1 MSQPIVSVVLHY
13 ENHDDLEKTLNSVKT
28 ILDQTNKAFEILLLS
43 KTDDPKI
50 NKGIDE
56 QNKSNIPFRILK
68 VDDKSLGKS
77 VNTAFRSAEG
87 EFILY
92 MDNRGLELFLKQAAI
107 DLFLLVAFKNK
118 KIGMVYADYE
128 IVSGNTLKE
137 IHLLKHHIGRVRDN
151 QDYGKVF
158 FFSKKALK
166 EINFADENLKYNT
179 LYDLRLKISI
189 KYDLVHI
196 ANRYAGSLYQVVSEG
211 KSHNVF
217 DYLLAS
223 KESQLEAEQ
232 VLSNHLKALGAYL
245 KPGSHY
251 GSKPVKEK
259 NTELKASVIIP
270 VNNRP
275 EFIGAAIESVQ
286 AQTVKEVEAIIVVNG
301 GPDDPTCHEVRRYM
315 PSGDKFNPDKPGVQL
330 LIYDINNLGLCLN
343 MGAKAARGEYYVQLD
358 SDDRLKPDAVQKI
371 LDVYDSDDRIGMV
384 IGSYEVWKLDE
395 DGTYSRMNEL
405 PVVTHGEWTEE
416 NGRNNLLRING
427 AGAPRSL
434 PIALI
439 KKIGFSVNEEP
450 FARNYGEDYNMVL
463 EVSERHRIGRVWD
476 PIYEVVRHAG
486 GTDRAIDQH
495 TIDRNDEAKDYMRA
509 EAIKRRI
516 KLNKS

>member
-50 NKGIDE
+50 YKGIDE

-196 ANRYAGSLYQVVSEG
+196 ANRYGFTVSG
-211 KSHNVF
+211 
-217 DYLLAS
+217 
-223 KESQLEAEQ
+223 
-232 VLSNHLKALGAYL
+232 
-245 KPGSHY
+245 
-251 GSKPVKEK
+251 
-259 NTELKASVIIP
+259 
-270 VNNRP
+270 
-275 EFIGAAIESVQ
+275 
-286 AQTVKEVEAIIVVNG
+286 
-301 GPDDPTCHEVRRYM
+301 CVRR
-315 PSGDKFNPDKPGVQL
+315 Q
-330 LIYDINNLGLCLN
+330 
-343 MGAKAARGEYYVQLD
+343 
-358 SDDRLKPDAVQKI
+358 
-371 LDVYDSDDRIGMV
+371 
-384 IGSYEVWKLDE
+384 
-395 DGTYSRMNEL
+395 
-405 PVVTHGEWTEE
+405 
-416 NGRNNLLRING
+416 
-427 AGAPRSL
+427 
-434 PIALI
+434 IA
-439 KKIGFSVNEEP
+439 
-450 FARNYGEDYNMVL
+450 
-463 EVSERHRIGRVWD
+463 
-476 PIYEVVRHAG
+476 
-486 GTDRAIDQH
+486 
-495 TIDRNDEAKDYMRA
+495 
-509 EAIKRRI
+509 
-516 KLNKS
+516 